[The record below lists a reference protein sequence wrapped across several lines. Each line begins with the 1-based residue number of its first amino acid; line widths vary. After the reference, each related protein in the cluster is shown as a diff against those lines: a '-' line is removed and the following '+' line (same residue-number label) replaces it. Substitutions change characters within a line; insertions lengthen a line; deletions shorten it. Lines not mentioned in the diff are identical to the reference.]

1 MELCELT
8 NPRCKKSV
16 RFNLS
21 YIIASIA
28 LQIDHEVELQWNADK
43 KMASL
48 VREQSTADR
57 WSLLKFAQPRIA
69 VG

>member
-43 KMASL
+43 KWPAWFVNNQRL
-48 VREQSTADR
+48 
-57 WSLLKFAQPRIA
+57 IA
-69 VG
+69 GRS